1 MTVKI
6 MTLSSMTIIETLS
19 IIDAKLNNTRD
30 SDIKHNY
37 TLHNDTKHIIYLV

>member
-19 IIDAKLNNTRD
+19 IIDAELNNIRD

-37 TLHNDTKHIIYLV
+37 TLYNDTKHIIYLV